1 MKHWIACLSSL
12 ALFALVGCDT
22 VNHSQIQV
30 LAPKPSSRKATA
42 VVPAS
47 ERDTVKRILTDI
59 ATRLRFEDRT
69 GISITPDTICSYAQ
83 PDVKNPISIKAWV
96 AGDRIAID
104 IFQRPPGTGE
114 TIAYRNLRDE
124 IMTQLKQHFGER
136 LQLVHKMDQ
145 AGRGTV
151 AP

>member
-12 ALFALVGCDT
+12 ALLALTGCDT

-30 LAPKPSSRKATA
+30 LAPKPPTRSAAA

-47 ERDTVKRILTDI
+47 ERDAVKRILTDI

-69 GISITPDTICSYAQ
+69 AISITPDTICSYAQ

-114 TIAYRNLRDE
+114 TIAYRNLRDDV
-124 IMTQLKQHFGER
+124 MAQLKGQFGPR
-136 LQLVHKMDQ
+136 LKLVHKMDQ
-145 AGRGTV
+145 TGRGTV
-151 AP
+151 TP